1 MKPNRLIVF
10 DMDGVIVDVSR
21 SYRDTIRQTVRLFFK
36 GARSWENLP
45 DPLFPLSDLARVKQ
59 SGGLNNDWDLTYLV
73 INLLFTVTQPTQ
85 SKKKGLAR
93 QPLQGTSGQG
103 GGEDADIWFKYKKA
117 VNHCDV
123 TALAQFL
130 KSTNRPLTTLLK
142 KRGRVNDKFIMSL
155 YAGDVGTG
163 NIIKQIFQEIYL
175 GKDLFESTYG
185 LHTKI
190 YHGEGYINREKL
202 LVDKPVLDSLS
213 KDNMLAIA
221 TGRPKIEADYPLDY
235 FGLRKYFTIIFTLD
249 DCIREE
255 KKILEREG
263 KKVSLGKP
271 DPYMLDAI
279 AEIKKHEAS
288 ELYYVGDMP
297 DDMVAAS
304 RSKAGF
310 KGVGLLFSDPDKVIL
325 KEYLLRAGADYIIK
339 DFTELTDIIM
349 GGGGEL

>member
-1 MKPNRLIVF
+1 MKPSRLIVF

-36 GARSWENLP
+36 GAHSWENLP
-45 DPLFPLSDLARVKQ
+45 DPLFRLSDLARVKQ
-59 SGGLNNDWDLTYLV
+59 SGGLNNDWDLTFLV
-73 INLLFTVTQPTQ
+73 ISLLFTVTQPYH
-85 SKKKGLAR
+85 SKREGL
-93 QPLQGTSGQG
+93 G
-103 GGEDADIWFKYKKA
+103 GGEDTDTWFKYKKA
-117 VNHCDV
+117 INHCEV

-130 KSTNRPLTTLLK
+130 KSTNKPLTTLLK

-185 LHTKI
+185 IPAKI

-202 LVDKPVLDSLS
+202 LVDKPILDSLS
-213 KDNMLAIA
+213 KDNILAIA

-255 KKILEREG
+255 RKILEREG
-263 KKVSLGKP
+263 KKVSLSKP
-271 DPYMLDAI
+271 NPYMLDAI
-279 AEIKKHEAS
+279 AERKKHEVF

-310 KGVGLLFSDPDKVIL
+310 KGVGLLFSAPDKVIL
-325 KEYLLRAGADYIIK
+325 KEDLLRAGADYVIE
-339 DFTELTDIIM
+339 DFEELKGIIM
-349 GGGGEL
+349 GRRGQL

>member
-1 MKPNRLIVF
+1 MKASRLIVF

-45 DPLFPLSDLARVKQ
+45 EPLFSLSDLASVKQ

-73 INLLFTVTQPTQ
+73 INLLFTVTQPPQ
-85 SKKKGLAR
+85 SKREGL
-93 QPLQGTSGQG
+93 G
-103 GGEDADIWFKYKKA
+103 GGEDADTWFKYKKT

-130 KSTNRPLTTLLK
+130 KSTNTPLTTLLK
-142 KRGRVNDKFIMSL
+142 KRGRVNNKFIMSL

-185 LHTKI
+185 IPTKI
-190 YHGEGYINREKL
+190 YHGKGYINREKL

-213 KDNMLAIA
+213 KDNILAIA

-255 KKILEREG
+255 GKILEREG
-263 KKVSLGKP
+263 KKVSLSKP

-279 AEIKKHEAS
+279 AERKKHEAS

-310 KGVGLLFSDPDKVIL
+310 KGVGFLFSDPDKVIL
-325 KEYLLRAGADYIIK
+325 KEYLLRAGADYIIE

-349 GGGGEL
+349 GGGEGSYNGYR